1 MASGGRH
8 RAGPVV
14 FTVATPSQR
23 AFSNVQGATGVTGT
37 DTRRSMPELDR
48 SRPSLTP
55 VSLLLVLF
63 IFYLLVQIQVIVL
76 LVLFALLFA
85 TVIERPVLKLESRGL
100 PRAAGIL
107 TVYAGIVTAVV
118 MLGLVFVPLISSEF
132 RTFSNEAPD
141 LIDELAEDWRTSD
154 NELLARTG
162 YRVLTQ
168 LKFRLEN
175 PPPPTGGTA
184 IGLLTGVGTVVF
196 GLVATFVIGFYY
208 LMEKHLFKRLLLQ
221 NLQPESRDRVNHV
234 WADVEAKVGDWLR
247 GQLLLCLII
256 GVAAG
261 IGYGSLGLR
270 FWLLLAV
277 FAGITELI
285 PIIGPWIGGIPAF
298 MVALLDSWQKAA
310 IVAGFLI
317 LLQFTE
323 NSILVPRIMKGAIG
337 LSPLTVFLAVLAGGQ
352 FMGPLG
358 ALLAIPV
365 AAALQVIVVDA
376 LRSRQMRAEFAA
388 AGAAVATAP
397 SWRSVFNQ
405 FLGEADTRPPPGSQ
419 SAEQRR
425 PRDPASDDDPT
436 SGGAS

>member
-1 MASGGRH
+1 
-8 RAGPVV
+8 
-14 FTVATPSQR
+14 
-23 AFSNVQGATGVTGT
+23 VTGF
-37 DTRRSMPELDR
+37 DPRRNLPDDAR

-55 VSLLLVLF
+55 ISLLIVLL
-63 IFYLLVQIQVIVL
+63 IFYLIVQIQLIVF

-85 TVIERPVLKLESRGL
+85 TVIERPVIKLENRGM

-107 TVYAGIVTAVV
+107 TVYTGIILAVV
-118 MLGLVFVPLISSEF
+118 ALGLVFVPLISSEF
-132 RTFSNEAPD
+132 RTFSDEAPI
-141 LIDELAEDWRTSD
+141 LIEDLAEDWRTSD

-162 YRVLTQ
+162 YRLLKQ
-168 LKFRLEN
+168 LEFRLEN

-184 IGLLTGVGTVVF
+184 IGLVTGVGTVIF
-196 GLVATFVIGFYY
+196 GIVATFVIGFYY

-221 NLQPESRDRVNHV
+221 NLQQESRERVNQL
-234 WADVEAKVGDWLR
+234 WTDVESKVGDWLR

-261 IGYGSLGLR
+261 VGYGSLGLR

-310 IVAGFLI
+310 IVAVFLI

-358 ALLAIPV
+358 ALLAIPI
-365 AAALQVIVVDA
+365 AAAMQVVVVDA
-376 LRSRQMRAEFAA
+376 LRTRQQRVEFAM
-388 AGAAVATAP
+388 AGGGAGGAP

-405 FLGEADTRPPPGSQ
+405 FLGDQDQRPGP
-419 SAEQRR
+419 R
-425 PRDPASDDDPT
+425 RDPTDSPKSPDAPPHSEPSADG
-436 SGGAS
+436 S